1 MNTGLWIKKYE
12 PTNLSEFIGNDAS
25 KRNLVDWL
33 NNYYNGTKIKVSP
46 PKSKSKSKSKS
57 KKKKKMPSYIYEY
70 VPSTALVTG
79 EHGVGKSILVE
90 LVVKHCGYIMKKIKL
105 SDSKDTKSMNKFINS
120 VMNGNNIIDNINEKT
135 NKYVLVI
142 DEMETIISNP
152 ERKLLKEL
160 QKMNNEKRSYPI
172 IFISTNHHSKLLV
185 SLKKFS
191 QHVNVCS
198 PFNEDMIKITNK
210 ICTCEK
216 ISFANENIKRKIIN
230 HAQSDIRRLIYTLQ
244 DLKYACNKSRI
255 CNSDVDEYLLS
266 SKNKDEDK
274 GLYNASEQLLFNKHS
289 IYDSLAYY
297 DMEKTLIPLMIQQN
311 YIAAVLNNATSIDD
325 ALDTVTKMSENIS
338 ISDNVE
344 NYIFED
350 QNWDLQDIKGFYSC
364 SYPSKII
371 NKSYG
376 DKFVRQFGLEFTAD
390 LNKTSTQKINKK
402 NFPKLPLSMSNID
415 IYGYVA
421 INKIIRQMIDDNKFE
436 ETCDLFGKYKATLI
450 HIDTIL
456 KINKLEK
463 FKNLTQ
469 RQKKEFCKY
478 VPLGSID

>member
-1 MNTGLWIKKYE
+1 MNNGLWVKKYE
-12 PTNLSEFIGNDAS
+12 PTTLSEFIGNDS
-25 KRNLVDWL
+25 TKRNLVDWL
-33 NNYYNGTKIKVSP
+33 KNYYNGTKIKVP
-46 PKSKSKSKSKS
+46 HPKSKN
-57 KKKKKMPSYIYEY
+57 KKKKVPKYIYEY
-70 VPSTALVTG
+70 VPSTALITG
-79 EHGVGKSILVE
+79 EHGVGKSVLVE
-90 LVVKHCGYIMKKIKL
+90 LAVKHCGYIMKKIKL

-120 VMNGNNIIDNINEKT
+120 VMNGTNIIDKINDKK

-152 ERKLLKEL
+152 EKKLLKEL
-160 QKMNNEKRSYPI
+160 QKMNNDKRLYPI
-172 IFISTNHHSKLLV
+172 IYISTNHHSKLLV

-191 QHVNVCS
+191 RHINVYS
-198 PFNEDMIKITNK
+198 PFNEDMLKITNK
-210 ICTCEK
+210 ICTCEN
-216 ISFANENIKRKIIN
+216 ISFANEATKNKIIN

-244 DLKYACNKSRI
+244 DLNYAFNKKRI
-255 CNSDVDEYLLS
+255 TRSDVDEYLLS

-274 GLYNASEQLLFNKHS
+274 GLFDASENLLFKKHS
-289 IYDSLAYY
+289 VYDSLAYY

-311 YIAAVLNNATSIDD
+311 YISVILNNTGSIDE
-325 ALDTVTKMSENIS
+325 AFDTITKMSENIS
-338 ISDNVE
+338 VSDNVE

-371 NKSYG
+371 NKSYK
-376 DKFVRQFGLEFTAD
+376 DKFVRSVKLDFTAD
-390 LNKTSTQKINKK
+390 LNKTSTQRINKK
-402 NFPKLPLSMSNID
+402 NFPKLPLSMDNID

-421 INKIIRQMIDDNKFE
+421 INKIIRQMIEENKFE
-436 ETCDLFGKYKATLI
+436 ETCDLFKDYKATLI

-478 VPLGSID
+478 VPLGQID